1 MKEDEGELGPSEEEE
16 NKESDNAVKIAVLG
30 QDLVGKTALIS
41 RFLNNKFPET
51 RETTVEDQYKKAIKL
66 NGVEC
71 ELEIL
76 DTAGQEEYQPM
87 MDDWIKFAY
96 CFILVYSIDNKESF
110 IQINNKYETILKNK
124 SKEKNKISIIILG
137 NKCDLDND
145 NRKVT
150 KEEADK
156 YANSIGVTLIET
168 SALNSI
174 NVNEGFLKVIQNYL
188 EKNRKKCKKNK
199 GCPCF

>member
-1 MKEDEGELGPSEEEE
+1 
-16 NKESDNAVKIAVLG
+16 
-30 QDLVGKTALIS
+30 
-41 RFLNNKFPET
+41 
-51 RETTVEDQYKKAIKL
+51 
-66 NGVEC
+66 
-71 ELEIL
+71 
-76 DTAGQEEYQPM
+76 M

-96 CFILVYSIDNKESF
+96 CFILEYSIDNKESF

-137 NKCDLDND
+137 NKCDLENE

-188 EKNRKKCKKNK
+188 EKNRKKCKKI
-199 GCPCF
+199 